1 MFGVPS
7 WKNDEEKRGPQF
19 EELCKSMQGSVEEEA
34 IELKDGDVMHIDVY
48 AAWAYGLELIG
59 GRGDLNVAVLVG
71 NSDESEA
78 ISHKTIDALSRLD
91 SVNTVLTLNCPSM
104 KKFNEFSSAA
114 RRVSS
119 TLLRVHHQMARK
131 STQ

>member
-59 GRGDLNVAVLVG
+59 GRGDLNAAVL
-71 NSDESEA
+71 DESEA
-78 ISHKTIDALSRLD
+78 ISLWRSDVLNSLD
-91 SVNTVLTLNCPSM
+91 SANTLLTLNCPSM